1 MVIILNKVF
10 VSRSLE
16 LAFPLMT
23 VRLSR
28 RESLTYMIFYNS
40 KWTQNAY
47 FLQKSFVFYKGS
59 ITIESLFK
67 MSEDMKKSTK

>member
-28 RESLTYMIFYNS
+28 RKSLTYMIFYKS

-47 FLQKSFVFYKGS
+47 FTEIFCFL
-59 ITIESLFK
+59 
-67 MSEDMKKSTK
+67 